1 VRYPCPDVTWKEVD
15 LPEDLT
21 RKRMAHSSFIFASEA
36 LDIRDD
42 FLGSILSRLRSYADR
57 SAPADTWLRSA
68 VESWLESFKVMPPGI
83 KNVELQ
89 DWLTSDQR
97 RGEFLSALEWV
108 REDLLQGSAAGAVDL
123 SEVPFEETFLKL
135 RHLVER
141 GGR

>member
-1 VRYPCPDVTWKEVD
+1 
-15 LPEDLT
+15 
-21 RKRMAHSSFIFASEA
+21 MAHSPFIFANEA

-42 FLGSILSRLRSYADR
+42 LLGAMLRRLRSYASR

-68 VESWLESFKVMPPGI
+68 VDGWLETFEVMPPGI
-83 KNVELQ
+83 KNIELQ

-97 RGEFLSALEWV
+97 RTEFLSALEWV

-123 SEVPFEETFLKL
+123 SQVPFEETFLKL